1 MRIINQRPTN
11 SGFGFLITRNLSNY
25 YYNELL
31 ELQITNAKVVYPME
45 DIVEEGDNW
54 QILMQSVPKGGQNV
68 IIY

>member
-1 MRIINQRPTN
+1 M
-11 SGFGFLITRNLSNY
+11 
-25 YYNELL
+25 
-31 ELQITNAKVVYPME
+31 TNAKVVYPME